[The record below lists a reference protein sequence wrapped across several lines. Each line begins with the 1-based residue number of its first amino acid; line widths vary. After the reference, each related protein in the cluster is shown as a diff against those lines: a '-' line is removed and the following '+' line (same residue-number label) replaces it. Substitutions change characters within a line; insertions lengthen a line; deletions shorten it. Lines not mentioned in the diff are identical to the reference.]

1 MRVDRPPFNDIRV
14 RRAIHLALNR
24 HDMVKALSFGV
35 GKITPPAVFALS
47 SWAIPE
53 RELLKLPGY
62 RLPKDKDVAEAK
74 RLLKEAGYGDGLTF
88 SIQAVSVWQ
97 NPRIA
102 EVAARQLKDVGITMK
117 LDFVEAG
124 QYFANQRKGA
134 FQAHLNGM
142 SVDYIDASLHEYYYS
157 KDGGNPARIADAELD
172 RLIELQHGTLDK
184 EKRHKVIRQIQD
196 YLLEKMYVVPT
207 VEVGMYWIMHPYV
220 HNLANSRSTPLMIQR
235 GADIWLDDRAPKR
248 SLP

>member
-35 GKITPPAVFALS
+35 GKIAPPAVFALI

-53 RELLKLPGY
+53 RELLNLPGY
-62 RLPKDKDVAEAK
+62 RLPKDKDIAEAK

-117 LDFVEAG
+117 LDFIEAG

-184 EKRHKVIRQIQD
+184 EKRYKVIRQIQD

-220 HNLANSRSTPLMIQR
+220 HNLANSRSTPLMIHR

-248 SLP
+248 SLR